1 METALDEK
9 LKVQI
14 EIQDKLKSASPFV
27 NTYKYKV
34 ETLSVLR
41 IGDLDSKIVENQKR
55 RFDAFFAIA

>member
-1 METALDEK
+1 M
-9 LKVQI
+9 
-14 EIQDKLKSASPFV
+14 KSASPFV